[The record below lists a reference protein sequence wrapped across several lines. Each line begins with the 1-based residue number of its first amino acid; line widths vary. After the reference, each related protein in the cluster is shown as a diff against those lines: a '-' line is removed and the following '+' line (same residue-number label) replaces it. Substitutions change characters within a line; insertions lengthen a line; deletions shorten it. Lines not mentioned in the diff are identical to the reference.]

1 MLLKY
6 IIEISLLKS
15 NSSSNTHST
24 APSFSHIS
32 NRLLLLLIL
41 NCPFPSY
48 PNELVF
54 KMALLPRD

>member
-54 KMALLPRD
+54 KMAL